1 MLVCHCKVVND
12 RTIRRCVDEGAHTRR
27 EVGRACGAG
36 TCCGGCRTLVDEVI
50 EGPIH
55 LEQSLRRTLKRLMR
69 DIPRAVARLKHYCS
83 GVASPASRTG
93 SAGSAA
99 ASRSP
104 SRADAPPTES
114 GFHVHFQ
121 KRVYKQLLWA

>member
-50 EGPIH
+50 EDELQRRRVSRVPHRERRLGGRVALPI
-55 LEQSLRRTLKRLMR
+55 
-69 DIPRAVARLKHYCS
+69 
-83 GVASPASRTG
+83 AS
-93 SAGSAA
+93 
-99 ASRSP
+99 
-104 SRADAPPTES
+104 
-114 GFHVHFQ
+114 
-121 KRVYKQLLWA
+121 